1 MSLLNSE
8 PSHAIRS
15 MEELLE
21 IAAAMEQ
28 EAVTGYLDLAERMR
42 REGRPELA
50 EVFDGLVAEERNHLG
65 NVHRWS
71 NALNGSPPRPRST
84 QDHLA
89 PRFDD
94 EGFSTIAPELLSA
107 YRAFVMAVHNEEQ
120 AFVFWTYVAA
130 QAPNEEMRLAAEEM
144 AREELR
150 HVATLRRERRRA
162 FHVQRSVVRP
172 IHPDWTLPRLEQ
184 RLASQLDAAAAA
196 ATAPDSDILREL
208 AREARQRAKAAAAAQ
223 LGNPAPLQSAEP
235 NAADS
240 PAALCELLLDCYL
253 DLADRLPL
261 EEKRNRAQEFAAGA
275 VRCLAVIRGV
285 SRPET
290 PAGKPRWPWHVT

>member
-1 MSLLNSE
+1 MSLLKSE
-8 PSHAIRS
+8 PSQAIKS

-28 EAVTGYLDLAERMR
+28 EAVAGYLDLAERMR

-71 NALNGSPPRPRST
+71 NALSGSPPRSHST
-84 QDHLA
+84 QDHQA

-196 ATAPDSDILREL
+196 TAPDLDILREL
-208 AREARQRAKAAAAAQ
+208 AREARQRAEAAAAAQ

-235 NAADS
+235 AAADS

-275 VRCLAVIRGV
+275 VRCLAVIRELG
-285 SRPET
+285 RPEAT
-290 PAGKPRWPWHVT
+290 AGKLSWLRRAAL